1 MENNAVACEK
11 DISAMIE
18 ELRAG
23 MPFPEEMK
31 DAFVNLFV
39 YLLVM

>member
-1 MENNAVACEK
+1 MENNVTTGEK

-18 ELRAG
+18 ELKAG

-31 DAFVNLFV
+31 DGIINLFV